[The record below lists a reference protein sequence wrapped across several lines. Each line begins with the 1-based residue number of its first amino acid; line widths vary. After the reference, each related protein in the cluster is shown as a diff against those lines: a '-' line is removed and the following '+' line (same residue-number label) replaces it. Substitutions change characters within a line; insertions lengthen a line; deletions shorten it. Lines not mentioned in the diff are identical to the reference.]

1 MESHI
6 HNMLVPS
13 SNSYYVSEIEA
24 LSSDPVSL
32 IGYVIAAVIFIVA
45 YRYTPFIKHI
55 SETVNLKQS
64 TIFVLNFSFILLG
77 FFATLSTYLDIYKVQ
92 QSVLENKTQLISG
105 CIKDHQVNQ
114 SASRE
119 ESFSVSGVR
128 FAYNDYVTASYFFSN
143 KNHES
148 FIKNGQCVSIL
159 YLPNFKNGIL
169 KIDKV

>member
-1 MESHI
+1 
-6 HNMLVPS
+6 MLVPS
-13 SNSYYVSEIEA
+13 SNSYFVSEIEA
-24 LSSDPVSL
+24 FSSDPVSL
-32 IGYVIAAVIFIVA
+32 IGFVIAAVIFIVA
-45 YRYTPFIKHI
+45 YKYTPFIKHL
-55 SETVNLKQS
+55 SETVNLRPS
-64 TIFVLNFSFILLG
+64 TIFVLSFSFILIG
-77 FFATLSTYLDIYKVQ
+77 FFATLSTYLDIYQVQ

-105 CIKDHQVNQ
+105 CIKEHQVNQ

-148 FIKNGQCVSIL
+148 FIRNGQCVSIL

-169 KIDKV
+169 KIDKL

>member
-1 MESHI
+1 
-6 HNMLVPS
+6 MLVPS
-13 SNSYYVSEIEA
+13 SNSYFVSEIEA
-24 LSSDPVSL
+24 FSSDPVSL
-32 IGYVIAAVIFIVA
+32 IGFVIAAVIFIVA
-45 YRYTPFIKHI
+45 YTYTPFIKHL
-55 SETVNLKQS
+55 SETVNLRPS
-64 TIFVLNFSFILLG
+64 TIFVLSFSFILIG
-77 FFATLSTYLDIYKVQ
+77 FFATLSTYLDIYQVQ

-148 FIKNGQCVSIL
+148 FIRNGQCVSIL

-169 KIDKV
+169 KIDKL

>member
-1 MESHI
+1 
-6 HNMLVPS
+6 MLVPS
-13 SNSYYVSEIEA
+13 SNSYFVSEIEA
-24 LSSDPVSL
+24 FSSDPVSL
-32 IGYVIAAVIFIVA
+32 IGFVIAAVIFIVA
-45 YRYTPFIKHI
+45 YKYTPFIKHL
-55 SETVNLKQS
+55 SETVNLRPS
-64 TIFVLNFSFILLG
+64 TIFVLSFSFILIG
-77 FFATLSTYLDIYKVQ
+77 FFATLSTYLDIYQVQ

-148 FIKNGQCVSIL
+148 FIRNGQCVSIL

-169 KIDKV
+169 KIDKL